1 MSSIRYLDAV
11 SGLLSFIGLII
22 TFFDIKD
29 VIVAMWEN
37 NMIFSTDVDFIQASD
52 LLGDALYDTCSPNA
66 ISNPDKIGGSPYKL
80 FYMKQTWGNNTFYG
94 TCVPVDTNRSYKPW
108 VMLHWIL
115 VCSIIFPAARCW
127 FFTDLKNANQEVLFQ
142 YVPGGGPDFWRWVEY
157 AVTSPLQIIIIA
169 GSFFMR
175 ETVML
180 TLIAVVQGALMLLG
194 YVIELE
200 IQGLNAIKVAASY
213 HQVPEQS
220 KIYPRTFTAT
230 CRLLFLLVCAYVCH
244 GVVWSVLIMKFQ
256 MQASAGTDCKNPTEM
271 PPEIL
276 ILIALECFL
285 FSVFGVVISV
295 QALRVVL
302 ADTLTEEAVEHQW
315 TNVSVWYS
323 GLSVSAKL
331 VLEWGFLALLA
342 DDW

>member
-22 TFFDIKD
+22 TFFYIKD
-29 VIVAMWEN
+29 INVVMWEN

-94 TCVPVDTNRSYKPW
+94 TSVPVDTNQSYKPW
-108 VMLHWIL
+108 VMLHWVL
-115 VCSIIFPAARCW
+115 VCSIIFPVARFW
-127 FFTDLKNANQEVLFQ
+127 FFAEVKDANQDILFQ

-169 GSFFMR
+169 GSFYMR

-200 IQGLNAIKVAASY
+200 IQGLNTIKVVASY
-213 HQVPEQS
+213 HHVTEQR
-220 KIYPRTFTAT
+220 KTHPRTFTAT
-230 CRLLFLLVCAYVCH
+230 CRLLFLLLCAYVCH
-244 GVVWSVLIMKFQ
+244 GVVWGVLIMKFQ
-256 MQASAGTDCKNPTEM
+256 MMVSASSDCRNPSKM
-271 PPEIL
+271 PPEIA

-295 QALRVVL
+295 QALKVIL
-302 ADTLTEEAVEHQW
+302 ADTLTEEAVERQW
-315 TNVSVWYS
+315 ISVSAWYS

-331 VLEWGFLALLA
+331 TLEWGFIALLA
-342 DDW
+342 TTR